1 MYTFTFIHL
10 AMLRENSKLLTSFH
24 KALDI
29 LFVIIS
35 FIVAYQAKRNIAIP
49 AVGGLDVKPN
59 YYLVLLI
66 IVVLAPFA
74 FKVTGCYTSYR
85 LQTFDRIAMRYVR
98 AVIGILGG
106 TVIALYLLHEQN
118 VSRLLLILFGCTLTT
133 ILLLNK
139 ALVYYTL
146 RYYRSRQYNTR
157 NVLIIGTGK
166 RAARMINALER
177 HQDDGY
183 RIIGCLDPVHPEP
196 DAVAET
202 VGSVKVLGHIH
213 LLPDMLLEDIVDEV
227 IFAADLGDI
236 ASISRYIQCAEE
248 LGISIHIVPDF
259 QLEKIMYQP
268 EAATVFMENF
278 AGLPT
283 MAIATTPQRHTELLI
298 KAVMDYIGA
307 ACGLLLLAP
316 FLLLVAAAIKLTS
329 EGPVFFLQERSGVYG
344 RTFPLI
350 KFRTMVENAEELKK
364 ELEQANEV
372 DGPVFKM
379 TNDPRITRVGKFLRK
394 TSLDELP
401 QLMNILRG
409 EMSLVGPRPPIPS
422 EVAQYKPWQ
431 RRRLSMKPGLTCI
444 WQVSG
449 RNNIDFEHWMRMDL
463 EYIDNWSLM
472 LDIKIL
478 LKTVK
483 EVLCCQGM

>member
-1 MYTFTFIHL
+1 
-10 AMLRENSKLLTSFH
+10 MLRENASCLLSIH

-29 LFVIIS
+29 FFVAAS
-35 FIVAYQAKRNIAIP
+35 FASAYYVKNNLLSGPI
-49 AVGGLDVKPN
+49 GGLDGRPN

-66 IVVLAPFA
+66 MVVLAPFA
-74 FKVTGCYTSYR
+74 FKVNGCYTPYR
-85 LQTFDRIAMRYVR
+85 KQAFQQIAMRYIR
-98 AVIGILGG
+98 AVGGILVG
-106 TVIALYLLHEQN
+106 TLIILYLLHEQN
-118 VSRLLLILFGCTLTT
+118 ISRLLIILFGSILTT

-139 ALVYYTL
+139 AALYYTM

-166 RAARMINALER
+166 RAKRMISALER
-177 HQDDGY
+177 QQEDGY
-183 RIIGCLDPVHPEP
+183 KVMGCLDPVNTET
-196 DAVAET
+196 DTGKT
-202 VGSVKVLGHIH
+202 VGGVKVLGHLD
-213 LLPDMLLEDIVDEV
+213 LLPVMLLDDVIDEV

-236 ASISRYIQCAEE
+236 PFISEYIQCAEE

-259 QLEKIMYQP
+259 QLEKILYQP
-268 EAATVFMENF
+268 DVATVFMEDF

-283 MAIATTPQRHTELLI
+283 MAITTTPQRHTELFV

-307 ACGLLLLAP
+307 ACGLVLLAP
-316 FLLLVAAAIKLTS
+316 FLLVIGAAIKLTS
-329 EGPVFFLQERSGVYG
+329 EGPVFFFQQRSGVYG

-350 KFRTMVENAEELKK
+350 KFRTMVKNAEELKK
-364 ELEQANEV
+364 ELEQDNEV
-372 DGPVFKM
+372 DGPVFKV
-379 TNDPRITRVGKFLRK
+379 TNDPRITRIGRFLRK

-401 QLMNILRG
+401 QLINVLRG

-422 EVAQYKPWQ
+422 EVAQYQPWQ

-449 RNNIDFEHWMRMDL
+449 RNNIDFERWMRMDL
-463 EYIDNWSLM
+463 EYIDNWSLL

-478 LKTVK
+478 CKTVA
-483 EVLCCQGM
+483 EVTCCRGK

>member
-1 MYTFTFIHL
+1 
-10 AMLRENSKLLTSFH
+10 MLRENASCLTSIH

-29 LFVIIS
+29 FLVAVSFVS
-35 FIVAYQAKRNIAIP
+35 AYYIKNIKNIFFSGMIA
-49 AVGGLDVKPN
+49 GLDVTPN

-66 IVVLAPFA
+66 MVVLAPFA
-74 FKVTGCYTSYR
+74 FKINGCYTPYR
-85 LQTFDRIAMRYVR
+85 RQTYYQVALRYIR
-98 AVIGILGG
+98 AVIGILVG
-106 TVIALYLLHEQN
+106 TIILLYLLHEQN
-118 VSRLLLILFGCTLTT
+118 ISRMLIILFGSILITV
-133 ILLLNK
+133 LLLSK
-139 ALVYYTL
+139 AALYYTM

-157 NVLIIGTGK
+157 NVLIIGTGN
-166 RAARMINALER
+166 RAKRMINALDRQQE
-177 HQDDGY
+177 DGY
-183 RIIGCLDPVHPEP
+183 KVMGCLDPVKTEV
-196 DAVAET
+196 DTDET
-202 VGSVKVLGHIH
+202 VSGVKILGHLG
-213 LLPDMLLEDIVDEV
+213 LLPVMLLEDVVDEV

-236 ASISRYIQCAEE
+236 PFIIEYIKCAEE

-283 MAIATTPQRHTELLI
+283 MAIATTPQRHPELLI
-298 KAVMDYIGA
+298 KSVMDYLGA

-316 FLLLVAAAIKLTS
+316 FLLIIAAAIKLTS
-329 EGPVFFLQERSGVYG
+329 KGPVFFLQQRSGVYG
-344 RTFPLI
+344 RIFSLI

-379 TNDPRITRVGKFLRK
+379 TNDPRVTRVGRFLRK

-401 QLMNILRG
+401 QLINVVRG

-422 EVAQYKPWQ
+422 EVDQYQPWQ

-449 RNNIDFEHWMRMDL
+449 RNNIDFERWMRMDL
-463 EYIDNWSLM
+463 EYIDNWSLL

-478 LKTVK
+478 FKTVT
-483 EVLCCQGM
+483 EVLCCRGK

>member
-1 MYTFTFIHL
+1 
-10 AMLRENSKLLTSFH
+10 
-24 KALDI
+24 
-29 LFVIIS
+29 
-35 FIVAYQAKRNIAIP
+35 
-49 AVGGLDVKPN
+49 
-59 YYLVLLI
+59 
-66 IVVLAPFA
+66 
-74 FKVTGCYTSYR
+74 
-85 LQTFDRIAMRYVR
+85 
-98 AVIGILGG
+98 
-106 TVIALYLLHEQN
+106 
-118 VSRLLLILFGCTLTT
+118 
-133 ILLLNK
+133 
-139 ALVYYTL
+139 
-146 RYYRSRQYNTR
+146 
-157 NVLIIGTGK
+157 
-166 RAARMINALER
+166 
-177 HQDDGY
+177 
-183 RIIGCLDPVHPEP
+183 
-196 DAVAET
+196 
-202 VGSVKVLGHIH
+202 VGSVKVTGCLCR
-213 LLPDMLLEDIVDEV
+213 LPDILLEDIVDEV

-236 ASISRYIQCAEE
+236 PSISRYIQCTEE

-307 ACGLLLLAP
+307 ACGLVLLAP
-316 FLLLVAAAIKLTS
+316 FLLLVAAAIKLSS
-329 EGPVFFLQERSGVYG
+329 EGPVFFLQKRSGVYG

-401 QLMNILRG
+401 QLMNVLRG

-449 RNNIDFEHWMRMDL
+449 RNNIDFERWMRMDL